1 MTRRLKTILA
11 LLMAMMMICGGA
23 FADALPT
30 DTPAPTDAQS
40 TVEDGT
46 VRVLLTYPGTG
57 LTEIDITLNGSYS
70 INANSGFRF
79 ERGSKLH
86 VFVSDGEPVL
96 TYQGMTMHMGA
107 GFMLTR
113 HQTTGENG
121 LRIGSVSGL
130 YEGDLNVTV
139 VDGELRMVLSI
150 FIEDYL
156 KGVVPY
162 EMSDSFPIEA
172 LKAQAVAA
180 RTYALRRRNASR
192 DYDVYDNTSDQV
204 FRGYESQYTN
214 AAAAVSATA
223 GLVGTYNGNLS
234 ECFYSASNGGQ
245 TDLYKNAFGEE
256 NANYDYLDM
265 RIDPYDLHNPQSR
278 VKTAAI
284 YKQPG
289 TGTELPEGLDAL
301 IKAALGEQ
309 LAALGYDDSA
319 ENITVVDVLYA
330 KPHTPKYDVPSRVM
344 TKLRLKVRV
353 MARPVLETPT
363 ADPAVTPNP
372 AATEQPGITLG
383 DMKLLGNEF
392 TVDLDIFDDVEDALG
407 LSINRADNEIITV
420 SEQSDRFIIESRR
433 FGHGLGMSQRGAEY
447 MAGQY
452 SWDYNQ
458 ILTFYY
464 PGMEF
469 VTREY
474 APSILPAIVEEAAA
488 TPRPTAEP
496 TPRPTYI
503 PVGDLPDGAFYAE
516 VALGSDASTL
526 NLRAEPSITSQIL
539 YALQNG
545 QPLIVINE
553 LGDGWVEVSVGT
565 LKGYVAAQYLRLI

>member
-1 MTRRLKTILA
+1 M
-11 LLMAMMMICGGA
+11 
-23 FADALPT
+23 
-30 DTPAPTDAQS
+30 
-40 TVEDGT
+40 
-46 VRVLLTYPGTG
+46 
-57 LTEIDITLNGSYS
+57 
-70 INANSGFRF
+70 
-79 ERGSKLH
+79 
-86 VFVSDGEPVL
+86 
-96 TYQGMTMHMGA
+96 
-107 GFMLTR
+107 
-113 HQTTGENG
+113 
-121 LRIGSVSGL
+121 
-130 YEGDLNVTV
+130 
-139 VDGELRMVLSI
+139 
-150 FIEDYL
+150 
-156 KGVVPY
+156 
-162 EMSDSFPIEA
+162 
-172 LKAQAVAA
+172 
-180 RTYALRRRNASR
+180 
-192 DYDVYDNTSDQV
+192 
-204 FRGYESQYTN
+204 
-214 AAAAVSATA
+214 
-223 GLVGTYNGNLS
+223 
-234 ECFYSASNGGQ
+234 
-245 TDLYKNAFGEE
+245 
-256 NANYDYLDM
+256 
-265 RIDPYDLHNPQSR
+265 
-278 VKTAAI
+278 
-284 YKQPG
+284 
-289 TGTELPEGLDAL
+289 
-301 IKAALGEQ
+301 
-309 LAALGYDDSA
+309 
-319 ENITVVDVLYA
+319 DVLYA

-363 ADPAVTPNP
+363 ADPAVTPDP

-526 NLRAEPSITSQIL
+526 NLRAEPSTTSQIL

-545 QPLIVINE
+545 QPLIVISE